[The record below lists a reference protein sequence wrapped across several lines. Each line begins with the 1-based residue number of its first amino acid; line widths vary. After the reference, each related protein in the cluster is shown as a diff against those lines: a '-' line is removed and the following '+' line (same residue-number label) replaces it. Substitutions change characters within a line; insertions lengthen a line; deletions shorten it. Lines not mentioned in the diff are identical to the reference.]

1 MANIAFV
8 LDHEEGHLLPTF
20 KLAARLASRGHAVRY
35 LGLADAEDFVRRQGF
50 EFSPILEDVF
60 PLGSTKTLRE
70 RTRGQDPEEETG
82 PIHGVLGAGEISDE
96 YLISLIHGRDLGDA
110 VEDTRPDLF
119 LVNSHFVLHAL
130 VLSYRFKIPVVLLTP
145 WLRPFPKTGYTQM
158 IETSLLQLRT
168 AGLEL
173 FSLVQSA
180 DPTARRFQDIAA
192 RFLAMRELIM
202 CPAELELPRD
212 GQAPPEH
219 EVYHVE
225 ASVDLARRDDRELP
239 WERLDPNKRLLYCS
253 VGSQSQ
259 LVGREKIARFLG
271 AVVEAATG
279 LAGWQLVLATGGMVG
294 LRDLPPLP
302 PDAIATGWVP
312 QLPVLERASA
322 MITHCGLGTVKECI
336 FHGVPMLAVPMM
348 RDQPDNAKRIVHHR
362 LGVACDFETVT
373 AGGIAALIR
382 QLDEDPAIRQSV
394 ARMQRRFHEIEDS
407 GVGVQRVEEVLNG
420 KARPAAGHG

>member
-1 MANIAFV
+1 MANIALV

-20 KLAARLASRGHAVRY
+20 KLAARLAARGHAVRY

-50 EFSPILEDVF
+50 EFSRILEDVF
-60 PLGSTKTLRE
+60 PPGSAKTLRG
-70 RTRGQDPEEETG
+70 RTRGIDPEEETG
-82 PIHGVLGAGEISDE
+82 PIQGVLGTGEISDD
-96 YLISLIHGRDLGDA
+96 YLVSLIRGEDLGQA
-110 VEDTRPDLF
+110 VADMRPDLF

-145 WLRPFPKTGYTQM
+145 WLRPFPKSGYTQL
-158 IETSLLQLRT
+158 IESALLELRT

-173 FSLVQSA
+173 FGLVQSA

-202 CPAELELPRD
+202 CPAELDLPRED
-212 GQAPPEH
+212 EESEH

-225 ASVDLARRDDRELP
+225 ASVDLARRDDRQLP
-239 WERLDPNKRLLYCS
+239 WERLDPERRLLYCS

-259 LVGREKIARFLG
+259 LVGRDKIARFLG
-271 AVVEAATG
+271 AVVEAAAG
-279 LAGWQLVLATGGMVG
+279 LDGWQLVLATGGMVG

-302 PDAIATGWVP
+302 PDAVATSWVP
-312 QLPVLERASA
+312 QLAVLERAAA

-373 AGGIAALIR
+373 AAELAALVR
-382 QLDEDPAIRQSV
+382 QLDEDPAIRPGV

-420 KARPAAGHG
+420 KARPAGPS